1 MDLIS
6 NTEAAECR
14 EKRQVLVE
22 YDDVEWQRR
31 EWICV
36 YKEGLFSL
44 FMVEQGLSW
53 VDRRDPYT
61 SSHAKILWPAHTFS
75 ALVSTIDMPSQA
87 QPVEFLLDRELAF
100 TDYKQL
106 KPFQDR
112 R

>member
-1 MDLIS
+1 MNKNSKTNFLL
-6 NTEAAECR
+6 
-14 EKRQVLVE
+14 QVLVE

-61 SSHAKILWPAHTFS
+61 SSHAKILWPAH
-75 ALVSTIDMPSQA
+75 VS
-87 QPVEFLLDRELAF
+87 FLFFPFFQKFLF
-100 TDYKQL
+100 THQYSN
-106 KPFQDR
+106 
-112 R
+112 